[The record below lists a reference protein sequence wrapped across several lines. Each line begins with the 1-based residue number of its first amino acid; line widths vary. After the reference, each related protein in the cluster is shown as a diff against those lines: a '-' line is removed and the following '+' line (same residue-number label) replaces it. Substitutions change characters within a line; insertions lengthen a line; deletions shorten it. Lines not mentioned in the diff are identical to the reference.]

1 MSSYFPKEIAP
12 VGQTLA
18 HIGFKPSLERSKHI
32 SHFIWRCISVLYFG
46 TPKGHALTQLRQS
59 RQRGLSAESTTPS
72 SVVLIASAGQTN
84 AHVGSTQ
91 CMQTVGTVAVVSDRS
106 KWSTYIIE

>member
-1 MSSYFPKEIAP
+1 MSSYLPNVIAP

-18 HIGFKPSLERSKHI
+18 HIGLSPSLERSKHM
-32 SHFIWRCISVLYFG
+32 SHFICRCISVLYFG

-59 RQRGLSAESTTPS
+59 RQRGFNAESTTPS
-72 SVVLIASAGQTN
+72 SVALIASAGQTS

-91 CMQTVGTVAVVSDRS
+91 CMQTVGMVAVVSDRS
-106 KWSTYIIE
+106 R

>member
-1 MSSYFPKEIAP
+1 MSSYLPNVMAP

-18 HIGFKPSLERSKHI
+18 HIGLRPSLERSKHM

-46 TPKGHALTQLRQS
+46 TPNGQAFTQLRQS
-59 RQRGLSAESTTPS
+59 RQRGFNAESTTPS

-84 AHVGSTQ
+84 AQVGSTQ
-91 CMQTVGTVAVVSDRS
+91 CIHTVGIVAVVSDLSR
-106 KWSTYIIE
+106 